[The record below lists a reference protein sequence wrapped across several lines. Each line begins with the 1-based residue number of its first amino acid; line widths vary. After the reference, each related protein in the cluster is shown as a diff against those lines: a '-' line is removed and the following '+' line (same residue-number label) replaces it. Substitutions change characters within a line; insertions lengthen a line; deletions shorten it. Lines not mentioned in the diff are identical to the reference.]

1 MGFVIVVVFGL
12 YVLISIGVVAW
23 AINYAK
29 KHNKSAKRWG
39 WGAALGMYLL
49 IFWDWIPT
57 VLTHQY
63 YCATEAGFWV
73 YKTPEQWIKE
83 NPGVMETL
91 VVNKG
96 APSKREGNMESYT
109 DTYFLN
115 QRFNWIVKRHGKFL
129 LNRWLHEQSVVDTK
143 TGEMLAKYVDFS
155 TSQISPQ
162 AGWNGWKMWLTNEHC
177 ADGEYNQGQMYS
189 YENKVRGEEK

>member
-57 VLTHQY
+57 VLT
-63 YCATEAGFWV
+63 
-73 YKTPEQWIKE
+73 
-83 NPGVMETL
+83 
-91 VVNKG
+91 
-96 APSKREGNMESYT
+96 
-109 DTYFLN
+109 
-115 QRFNWIVKRHGKFL
+115 
-129 LNRWLHEQSVVDTK
+129 
-143 TGEMLAKYVDFS
+143 
-155 TSQISPQ
+155 
-162 AGWNGWKMWLTNEHC
+162 
-177 ADGEYNQGQMYS
+177 
-189 YENKVRGEEK
+189 